1 MKRKGEITVK
11 NKRILSLIL
20 TLMFILSIFNISAY
34 AGTNLPTLKDDGIDG
49 SMMTPN
55 SSPFGSYK
63 IGSIW
68 DEEVLMDL
76 PTLKDDGIDGSMM
89 TPDSPAFGSY
99 EIGSIWDEI
108 GNNIALSN
116 IVFYGNVRVPEN
128 ITGEDGVRI
137 ATFRLEPGDDRVEV
151 DFISSQDEDR
161 MDQINVALI
170 NYSSGTV
177 EDWYPGLKLGKYAK
191 LEIDNPSDTDYYAVY
206 VSTNQ
211 KSTIARLEI
220 TTR

>member
-1 MKRKGEITVK
+1 MERKGEITVK
-11 NKRILSLIL
+11 NNRILSLIL
-20 TLMFILSIFNISAY
+20 TLIFIPSIFNMSVY
-34 AGTNLPTLKDDGIDG
+34 AGANLPTLKDDGIDG
-49 SMMTPN
+49 SMMTPD
-55 SSPFGSYK
+55 SPAFGSYE

-68 DEEVLMDL
+68 DEEVLTDL

-108 GNNIALSN
+108 GNEVTLSN
-116 IVFYGNVRVPEN
+116 LVFRGNVRVPEN
-128 ITGEDGVRI
+128 ITGEEGVRV
-137 ATFRLEPGDDRVEV
+137 ATFKLEPGDDIV
-151 DFISSQDEDR
+151 DVKFLSSQDEDR
-161 MDQINVALI
+161 MDQINAALI

-177 EDWYPGLKLGKYAK
+177 EDWYPGLRLGKSAK
-191 LEIDNPSDTDYYAVY
+191 LRVENPSDTDYYAVY
-206 VSTNQ
+206 VSTNK